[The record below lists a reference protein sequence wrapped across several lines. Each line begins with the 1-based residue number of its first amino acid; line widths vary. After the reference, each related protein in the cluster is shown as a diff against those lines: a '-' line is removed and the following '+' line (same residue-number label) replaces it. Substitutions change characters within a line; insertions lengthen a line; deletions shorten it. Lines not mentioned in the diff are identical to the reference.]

1 MIEFAQYIMNC
12 KEMTM
17 NGIIRN
23 EGKSRWGDKEE
34 VIGKDNWRTLRV
46 S

>member
-12 KEMTM
+12 KEMTRSYVM
-17 NGIIRN
+17 KGRV
-23 EGKSRWGDKEE
+23 GGGDKEE